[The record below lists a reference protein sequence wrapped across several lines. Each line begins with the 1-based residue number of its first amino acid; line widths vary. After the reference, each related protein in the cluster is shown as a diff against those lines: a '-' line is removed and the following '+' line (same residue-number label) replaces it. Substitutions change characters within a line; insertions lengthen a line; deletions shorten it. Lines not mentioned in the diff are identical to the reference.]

1 MQKPIPPAS
10 DKELVAT
17 IDRLIAKAN
26 ISRETVAAE
35 IVALNAEQVALGHH
49 SHYAGYVA
57 GGMLNERG
65 FGAGHILA
73 VLGVHALD
81 WRDILD
87 RLADAR
93 VDDDADPAD
102 LLPRLRSM
110 CEADPMLEVAGERLA
125 ADLGLLQQGCIDPFW
140 LKRPKFGLGQAA
152 MAFGVEPHHAD
163 GHRGLYALPL
173 AVLHRGFERA
183 AAGQDDQR
191 FGALLVPVIETGGE
205 RLARIG
211 AAALHRDAEARY
223 HEDCARFAAHE
234 QANLDRRWRWKPP
247 LSRQGHLAVTTS
259 RALGVDLPAER
270 TRGHAANWLGDY
282 DANLRFS
289 KPEA

>member
-10 DKELVAT
+10 DEALVAT

-26 ISRETVAAE
+26 IARETAAAE
-35 IVALNAEQVALGHH
+35 IMALDAEQVALGHH
-49 SHYAGYVA
+49 PHYAGYVA

-125 ADLGLLQQGCIDPFW
+125 ADLGLLQQGRIDPFW

-191 FGALLVPVIETGGE
+191 FGALLVPVIQTGGE

-211 AAALHRDAEARY
+211 VAAFHRDAEARY
-223 HEDCARFAAHE
+223 HEDCARFAAHQ
-234 QANLDRRWRWKPP
+234 QANPDRRWRWKPP
-247 LSRQGHLAVTTS
+247 LSRQGHLAITTS

-270 TRGHAANWLGDY
+270 TRGHAANWLGDH